1 MLEAYKHHKYRVEG
15 AHGEAKTQ
23 HGLRR
28 AVRRDLWNVKI
39 QDYLTAVVMN
49 LKKLASNPTPLPGC
63 MICLILLVWSYI
75 GVALA
80 YNRRNTTSGTQDSP
94 WIPDNIGVN

>member
-1 MLEAYKHHKYRVEG
+1 MVIITGQIYRVEG

-28 AVRRDLWNVKI
+28 AVRRNLWNVQI

-49 LKKLASNPTPLPGC
+49 LKKLVNNPTPLPGC

-75 GVALA
+75 GLIVAFYRSKFHTGNPRFA
-80 YNRRNTTSGTQDSP
+80 WEPR
-94 WIPDNIGVN
+94 